1 MAARAHGQVLPVRR
15 ELGTPDLTGVLQV
28 GVAVL
33 GLERVAA
40 CDAQV
45 FVHPVDDEVA
55 AARPLWLRVL
65 NVGKVFGH
73 EDERCCA
80 ALPGALEG
88 LAAVCVHRVD
98 LDVVFETA
106 D

>member
-45 FVHPVDDEVA
+45 VVPPVDDEVA
-55 AARPLWLRVL
+55 AARPLGLRVL
-65 NVGKVFGH
+65 TVLIFLTHGDG
-73 EDERCCA
+73 RSCA

-88 LAAVCVHRVD
+88 LGAVCVHRVD
-98 LDVVFETA
+98 LDVIFVTA